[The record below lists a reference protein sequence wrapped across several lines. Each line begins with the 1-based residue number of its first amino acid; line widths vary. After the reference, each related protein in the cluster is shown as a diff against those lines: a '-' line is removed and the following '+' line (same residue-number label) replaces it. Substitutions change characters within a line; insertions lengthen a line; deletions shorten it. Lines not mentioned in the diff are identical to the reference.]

1 MEVQRSIDWTGV
13 APPVEPIEPLT
24 PETFVARLNA
34 LSAEVN
40 SLARLER
47 AFVDQNP
54 RYVRRTNVVG
64 PTTPEHKRDR
74 ISHAP

>member
-1 MEVQRSIDWTGV
+1 MDVQPSIDWTGV
-13 APPVEPIEPLT
+13 APPVEPIAPLT

-47 AFVDQNP
+47 AFLDQNP
-54 RYVRRTNVVG
+54 RYAHRLPQAAR
-64 PTTPEHKRDR
+64 ESD
-74 ISHAP
+74 